1 MDALL
6 AFCAALAAGPAC
18 ESLCRLPRPCAW
30 TRARLTGA
38 LALAAAFF
46 SVLLWVTLRPAF
58 SALGVWAGLLAL
70 ALTNNAK
77 LEALR
82 EPLLA
87 DDRAE
92 LLQVVSHPGFYLPFL
107 TRAQA
112 LGLLCA
118 ALAVPAALV
127 LSAPLELSLLPA
139 ALTTGL
145 AGLLARLGLGAAVGL
160 GLWLMALPGLL
171 PRLHAALRHDPAT
184 DMARLGFFGLFGVSL
199 LASWDARPRR
209 VLRAAPGPW
218 PKLEAPASRAPRPH
232 ILAVE
237 NESFMDIAR
246 LHPELSHL
254 LPELN
259 RLRGAGACCGPLDA
273 PAFGAN
279 TIRSEFAFLSG
290 RAPENLGLE
299 QFQPYARLA
308 RRPMD
313 SLARRLAGLGYR
325 TVCLHP
331 NSGAFYARRKVM
343 PALGFH
349 EFLDL
354 PRLEAMQP
362 LGRFGP
368 HTADLALARQALTLL
383 RQARQ
388 PLFLFVISMENHS
401 PWLPGRLSP
410 AQLAATPEHAGGV
423 MLDYASRCYLRHLQN
438 ADAMLGALASGL
450 AETEG
455 GTLCFFGD
463 HQPNLPVL
471 GLSGPPAESR
481 SDYLLWRSGSACA
494 TKVQP
499 LHAHELG
506 RELLGL
512 AGLVNGEG
520 GAA

>member
-1 MDALL
+1 MLL
-6 AFCAALAAGPAC
+6 AFCASLAAGPVC
-18 ESLCRLPRPCAW
+18 ESLCRLPCPCVW
-30 TRARLTGA
+30 PRARLSGA
-38 LALAAAFF
+38 LALAASLFA
-46 SVLLWVTLRPAF
+46 VLLWVTLRPAF
-58 SALGVWAGLLAL
+58 SALGVWSGLLAL

-92 LLQVVSHPGFYLPFL
+92 LLQVISHPGFYLPFL
-107 TRAQA
+107 TRTQA
-112 LGLLCA
+112 VGLLCA

-127 LSAPLELSLLPA
+127 LSAPLELSTLPE

-145 AGLLARLGLGAAVGL
+145 AGLLARLGLGTAVGL
-160 GLWLMALPGLL
+160 GLWLLALPGLL
-171 PRLHAALRHDPAT
+171 PRLHTALRHDPAE
-184 DMARLGFFGLFGVSL
+184 DMARLGFFGLFGISL

-209 VLRAAPGPW
+209 VLRAEPGPW
-218 PKLEAPASRAPRPH
+218 PVLAGPASSTPRPN

-246 LHPELSHL
+246 LHPELAHL
-254 LPELN
+254 LPGLN
-259 RLRGAGACCGPLDA
+259 RLRASGAQTGPLDV

-279 TIRSEFAFLSG
+279 TIRTEFSFLSG
-290 RAPENLGLE
+290 RAPESLGLE
-299 QFQPYARLA
+299 RFQPYARLA

-313 SLARRLAGLGYR
+313 SLARRLADLGYH

-331 NSGAFYARRKVM
+331 NSGAFYARRRVM

-354 PRLEAMQP
+354 PRLEALRP
-362 LGRFGP
+362 LERFGP
-368 HTADLALARQALTLL
+368 HTGDLALARHALTLL
-383 RQARQ
+383 RDARQ

-410 AQLAATPEHAGGV
+410 EQLAATPDHAGGGE
-423 MLDYASRCYLRHLQN
+423 LDYASRCYLRHLQN
-438 ADAMLGALASGL
+438 ADAMLDALARGL
-450 AETEG
+450 AETKG

-463 HQPNLPVL
+463 HQPNLPTL
-471 GLSGPPAESR
+471 GLSGPPVDSH
-481 SDYLLWRSGSACA
+481 SDYLLWRFGVSCA
-494 TKVQP
+494 TQGQP
-499 LHAHELG
+499 LRAHELG

-512 AGLVNGEG
+512 AGLMKGKG
-520 GAA
+520 GAT